1 MLLMIL
7 IYLYLLWKI
16 QKDSRITTKLGLMG
30 TIKYLHLAPLFQGH
44 LNICHFLER
53 KIPEH

>member
-30 TIKYLHLAPLFQGH
+30 IIKYLHLAPLFQGH